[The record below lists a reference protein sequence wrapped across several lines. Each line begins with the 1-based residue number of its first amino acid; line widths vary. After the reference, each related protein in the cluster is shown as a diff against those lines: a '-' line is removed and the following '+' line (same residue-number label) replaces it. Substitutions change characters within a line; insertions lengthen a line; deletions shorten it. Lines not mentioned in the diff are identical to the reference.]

1 MSLCTTCTRNTLGRQ
16 LEMFL
21 DLTLRVLQPIDD
33 FVGIV
38 LKQVLL
44 FAG

>member
-1 MSLCTTCTRNTLGRQ
+1 MRLCTTCTRNTLGRR

-21 DLTLRVLQPIDD
+21 DLALQVLQPIDD

-38 LKQVLL
+38 LKQVFLL
-44 FAG
+44 AG